1 MERSRQD
8 TGATGCSPTLLASLV
23 AHATAYPGKPAF
35 VFPDESGFA
44 VQSYADLVADI
55 ATCAGL
61 LRQPASG
68 QGSGIVLMILKH
80 TPVMF
85 SAYLGAM
92 GAGLIPSFLP
102 FPTPKQNPD
111 YYWHELKTLV
121 MMERPCC
128 ILTYREL
135 APSVSAAV
143 GDIQVLLIEDLEA
156 RCRAAGGERREP
168 ESLGIDLRRPQDTA
182 LLQHSSGTT
191 GLRKGVMLSFEA
203 VARQSEALAMACELG
218 PKAVVAT
225 WLPMYHDMG
234 LFSSFLIPLH
244 VGATVVTI
252 DPFDWL
258 RTPESL
264 FAAIASFRATHCW
277 LPNFAFIHLAN
288 TVKPGCGHD
297 LSSMAAFVSCS
308 EPSKPAAIDLFV
320 DRFAP
325 LGVTPEKMHVSY
337 AMAEASFAVT
347 QTPLRHAPRFMAVD
361 ADALATRSVV
371 RPAAGGQTVVFTSC
385 GPLVDGVE
393 LRIDATG
400 SADEP
405 GIAAGE
411 VMLRGGFLFQGY
423 YNQPALTADVITDG
437 WFRTGDIGFVA
448 DGELFICGRSK
459 DILIVHGR
467 NYYAHDIEA
476 VASAVPGVIA
486 GRVVAIG
493 QYTETTGSEELVLIA
508 ETRMSPADAAL
519 LKRALKQAVVET
531 LGLLPRVVK
540 LVPPSW
546 LVKTT
551 SGKISRKANLER
563 FEHESLE
570 PEASHAG

>member
-1 MERSRQD
+1 
-8 TGATGCSPTLLASLV
+8 
-23 AHATAYPGKPAF
+23 
-35 VFPDESGFA
+35 
-44 VQSYADLVADI
+44 
-55 ATCAGL
+55 
-61 LRQPASG
+61 
-68 QGSGIVLMILKH
+68 
-80 TPVMF
+80 
-85 SAYLGAM
+85 
-92 GAGLIPSFLP
+92 
-102 FPTPKQNPD
+102 
-111 YYWHELKTLV
+111 
-121 MMERPCC
+121 
-128 ILTYREL
+128 
-135 APSVSAAV
+135 
-143 GDIQVLLIEDLEA
+143 
-156 RCRAAGGERREP
+156 
-168 ESLGIDLRRPQDTA
+168 
-182 LLQHSSGTT
+182 
-191 GLRKGVMLSFEA
+191 
-203 VARQSEALAMACELG
+203 
-218 PKAVVAT
+218 
-225 WLPMYHDMG
+225 
-234 LFSSFLIPLH
+234 
-244 VGATVVTI
+244 
-252 DPFDWL
+252 
-258 RTPESL
+258 
-264 FAAIASFRATHCW
+264 
-277 LPNFAFIHLAN
+277 
-288 TVKPGCGHD
+288 
-297 LSSMAAFVSCS
+297 
-308 EPSKPAAIDLFV
+308 
-320 DRFAP
+320 
-325 LGVTPEKMHVSY
+325 
-337 AMAEASFAVT
+337 
-347 QTPLRHAPRFMAVD
+347 MAVD

-540 LVPPSW
+540 LVPPGW

-570 PEASHAG
+570 LEASHAG